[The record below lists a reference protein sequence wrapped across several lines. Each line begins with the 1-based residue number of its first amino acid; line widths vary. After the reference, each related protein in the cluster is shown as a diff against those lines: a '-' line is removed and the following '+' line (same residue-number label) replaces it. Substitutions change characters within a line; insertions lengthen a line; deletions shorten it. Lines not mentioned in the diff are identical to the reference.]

1 MSRTGLLSAY
11 GLLGGPFAWA
21 AMHVT
26 GYALTEATCSPINGG
41 GGLHLDAWTLVITI
55 VAATLTVLGEVAA
68 IVAWRR
74 TREAGDELPA
84 SRVHFVAVMGLT
96 FTPLFL
102 AIILMSGLGVVFLPE
117 CHQS

>member
-21 AMHVT
+21 AMHVA

-41 GGLHLDAWTLVITI
+41 GGLHLDAWTL
-55 VAATLTVLGEVAA
+55 TVLGELAA

-74 TREAGDELPA
+74 TRDAGDDLPG

-96 FTPLFL
+96 FTPLFFL
-102 AIILMSGLGVVFLPE
+102 IILMSGLGVVFLPE

>member
-11 GLLGGPFAWA
+11 GLLGAPFAWA
-21 AMHVT
+21 AMHVA
-26 GYALTEATCSPINGG
+26 GYALTKATCSPSNGG
-41 GGLHLDAWTLVITI
+41 GGLHLDAWTLAIMI
-55 VAATLTVLGEVAA
+55 VAATVAALGEVAA

-102 AIILMSGLGVVFLPE
+102 VIILMSGIGVLILPE

>member
-1 MSRTGLLSAY
+1 MSRTGLLAAY

-26 GYALTEATCSPINGG
+26 GYALTEAACSPINGG
-41 GGLHLDAWTLVITI
+41 GGLRLDAWTIVVTAIAAALT
-55 VAATLTVLGEVAA
+55 VAAEVAA
-68 IVAWRR
+68 IVAWQR
-74 TREAGDELPA
+74 TRGAGGEDPA
-84 SRVHFVAVMGLT
+84 ARIHFVAVMGLT

-102 AIILMSGLGVVFLPE
+102 LIILMSGLGVVVLPE